1 MADSAWRFSVLGP
14 VRGWGPHGE
23 LDLGSPQQRE
33 LLALLVLRPGRAAMA
48 EELIDAL
55 WGGDAPKGALSTI
68 RTYASRLRR
77 ALGGG
82 AEGVGGTGSTGG
94 TGGTG
99 GVEASVATAGPISSV
114 AGGYALTVDPSA
126 VDALAF
132 EAGQTVAAGL
142 RADGDLIGA
151 ARRLHEA
158 LELWQGEPLAGLTG
172 PFAVAQRAQWTERRL
187 GALEVRIALDLEV
200 GRYGA
205 VTAELAALSAE
216 FPLRERFRELQML
229 ALSRSG
235 RKAEALAVYDQT
247 RRTLAEELG
256 VDPGPDLRALYRQ
269 VTAGS
274 ADTDTVNGSGR
285 TARDWAAVAG
295 GAFGLPRVRS
305 APRPDDAGTAGTV
318 AAAGT
323 GAADQ
328 RTANST
334 GTRAEATRPGASMH
348 AVESAA
354 ALACAGHTGPAQLP
368 ADVADF
374 TGRVDWSRQ
383 LLELIQPGDAMPL
396 AVLSGIGGAGKSTL
410 AVHTAHLAACRF
422 PDGQLFA
429 ALRGTDHEPS
439 DPGSVL
445 GGFLRAL
452 GADPETVPD
461 TLKERSE
468 LFRSTLAGRRVLIVL
483 DDVRDAEQIRPLLP
497 GTPGCAVLATSRSR
511 LTGVPGAR
519 LLELGAFHPDEALA
533 LFSAVAGEDRV
544 VGHEAAVRKAVA
556 VCGHLPLAVRILAS
570 RLAARPHWT
579 AETLAAR
586 LCDEARR
593 LDELRAGDLA
603 VEATFRLGYE
613 QLRPDQAHAF
623 RLLAVPDGPD
633 IGVEAV
639 AALLC
644 CSELVA
650 EDLAEGLVDLCL
662 VESPSPGRYRLHA
675 LLRMFAR
682 RLGADVDGP
691 DAHRAA
697 LDRLIRYYL
706 GVSAAAAKAVNPCAA
721 NLEGLISAPAVAGA
735 PTGSADCAAW
745 GEREREAACAAAT
758 QALLSR
764 HGRAARAAGV
774 GDVDQR
780 TDPVGA
786 GAGFVE
792 PVDVVDACADLLY
805 WQGILCQ
812 SGLGDQD
819 LARLAAVVIDEADR
833 EGNRRAEAVAR
844 FELAHSLSQ
853 SWYLAEADVQAAA
866 AVAVARD
873 LPEPGYLLEALSVLS
888 ANHWR
893 AGRDEESMRAA
904 AEALHLLEQ
913 AGAGW
918 EQLSEAQLNLS
929 QSLCRVQRPGEA
941 RELAERGLALRRAHG
956 DARGLADG
964 LHSTGMVLREAGFPD
979 RAAACLREAL
989 DIHRGIGQHRRLGW
1003 SYLRLAEALADQ
1015 GVDHEAL
1022 EAAGQAV
1029 ETLTEVG
1036 DRPGRG
1042 LALALVGR
1050 IRERLGDPAG
1060 ARAAWQD
1067 AYSGFEGT
1075 SSPVTVELRKL
1086 LGLDVAPGG
1095 AVGGAVGGAADD
1107 LVGGA
1112 AGPEAP
1118 AARPAEQWPQWMPRH
1133 PVPPRDRG

>member
-1 MADSAWRFSVLGP
+1 VADSAWRFSVLGP

-55 WGGDAPKGALSTI
+55 WGGAAPKGALSTI

-77 ALGGG
+77 ALG
-82 AEGVGGTGSTGG
+82 AEGAGPGGGQTGQAGQAG
-94 TGGTG
+94 YAGHAGHHG
-99 GVEASVATAGPISSV
+99 HAGHADHAGADGPISSV
-114 AGGYALTVDPSA
+114 AGGYALAVDPSA

-132 EAGQTVAAGL
+132 EAAQSVAAGL
-142 RADGDLIGA
+142 RADGDLLGA

-200 GRYGA
+200 GQPAA
-205 VTAELAALSAE
+205 VTAELAALAAE

-269 VTAGS
+269 VA
-274 ADTDTVNGSGR
+274 SGR
-285 TARDWAAVAG
+285 GGTDAESSAGAPAHRVPSRSQASVTAFAAAVGTVSAK
-295 GAFGLPRVRS
+295 PS
-305 APRPDDAGTAGTV
+305 APAP
-318 AAAGT
+318 
-323 GAADQ
+323 
-328 RTANST
+328 
-334 GTRAEATRPGASMH
+334 
-348 AVESAA
+348 
-354 ALACAGHTGPAQLP
+354 ALAPAAVPAQLP

-374 TGRVDWSRQ
+374 TGRAVWSRQ
-383 LLELIQPGDAMPL
+383 LLDLIQPGDAMPL
-396 AVLSGIGGAGKSTL
+396 AVLSGIGGSGKSTL
-410 AVHTAHLAACRF
+410 AIHTAHLAAAKF

-429 ALRGTDHEPS
+429 SLRGTDREPA

-452 GADPETVPD
+452 GTDPGAVPD
-461 TLKERSE
+461 ALHERLE
-468 LFRSTLAGRRVLIVL
+468 LFRSTLTGRRVLIVL
-483 DDVRDAEQIRPLLP
+483 DDVRDAAQIRPLLP
-497 GTPGCAVLATSRSR
+497 GTPGSAVLATSRSR
-511 LTGVPGAR
+511 LTGFPGAR
-519 LLELGAFHPDEALA
+519 LLELGAFHPDEALE
-533 LFSAVAGEDRV
+533 LFSAVAGADRV
-544 VGHEAAVRKAVA
+544 AGSETAVRRAVT

-579 AETLAAR
+579 AETLAGR

-613 QLRPDQAHAF
+613 QLRPEQAHAF

-633 IGVEAV
+633 LGVEAV

-644 CSELVA
+644 CPEQEA
-650 EDLAEGLVDLCL
+650 EELAEELVDLCL

-682 RLGADVDGP
+682 RLAADIDGP
-691 DAHRAA
+691 AAPRAA
-697 LDRLIRYYL
+697 LDRLIRHYL
-706 GVSAAAAKAVNPCAA
+706 GVSAAAATTVNRCAA
-721 NLEGLISAPAVAGA
+721 NLAGLIAVPDAAGV
-735 PTGSADCAAW
+735 PQDPGECMAW
-745 GEREREAACAAAT
+745 GEREREAVCAAAT

-764 HGRAARAAGV
+764 HSGPAATAATASDG
-774 GDVDQR
+774 G
-780 TDPVGA
+780 PGPE
-786 GAGFVE
+786 E
-792 PVDVVDACADLLY
+792 PIDVVDACAELLY
-805 WQGILCQ
+805 WLGILCQ
-812 SGLGDQD
+812 SGPGDQD

-833 EGNRRAEAVAR
+833 DENRRAEAIAR
-844 FELAHSLSQ
+844 SQLAYSLSQ

-866 AVAVARD
+866 AVSVARG

-893 AGRDEESMRAA
+893 AGRDEESMRAG
-904 AEALHLLEQ
+904 AEALRLLEET
-913 AGAGW
+913 GAGW
-918 EQLSEAQLNLS
+918 EQLSEAQLNLA
-929 QSLCRVQRPGEA
+929 QSLCRVQQPGQA
-941 RELAERGLALRRAHG
+941 RELAERGLALRRAYG
-956 DARGLADG
+956 DASALAYG
-964 LHSTGMVLREAGFPD
+964 LHATGMVLREAGFPD
-979 RAAACLREAL
+979 RAAACHREAS
-989 DIHRGIGQHRRLGW
+989 DIHRSIGQQRRLGW
-1003 SYLRLAEALADQ
+1003 SYLRLAEALFDQ
-1015 GVDHEAL
+1015 GVDDEAL
-1022 EAAGQAV
+1022 EAADQAA

-1050 IRERLGDPAG
+1050 IRERLGDAAG

-1067 AYSGFEGT
+1067 AYSVFDGT

-1086 LGLDVAPGG
+1086 LGFDAGPGG
-1095 AVGGAVGGAADD
+1095 VLGAN
-1107 LVGGA
+1107 
-1112 AGPEAP
+1112 GPEP
-1118 AARPAEQWPQWMPRH
+1118 AARPAQQWPQWMPRH
-1133 PVPPRDRG
+1133 PVPPRVEARS

>member
-82 AEGVGGTGSTGG
+82 AEGVGGPGGPGGNGG
-94 TGGTG
+94 T
-99 GVEASVATAGPISSV
+99 EASIGTAGPISSV

-132 EAGQTVAAGL
+132 EAGQAVAAGL

-205 VTAELAALSAE
+205 VTAELAALAAE

-269 VTAGS
+269 VAAGA

-305 APRPDDAGTAGTV
+305 VPRPDDAGAV
-318 AAAGT
+318 
-323 GAADQ
+323 AADQ
-328 RTANST
+328 RPANTAET
-334 GTRAEATRPGASMH
+334 CAETARPGASMH
-348 AVESAA
+348 AVEPSASS
-354 ALACAGHTGPAQLP
+354 ACAGHTGPAQLP

-374 TGRVDWSRQ
+374 TGRADWSRQ

-410 AVHTAHLAACRF
+410 AVHTAHLAVGRF

-429 ALRGTDHEPS
+429 ALRGTDREPA
-439 DPGSVL
+439 DPGGVL

-452 GADPETVPD
+452 GTDPGAVPD
-461 TLKERSE
+461 TLKERTE
-468 LFRSTLAGRRVLIVL
+468 LFRTTLAGRRVLIVL

-579 AETLAAR
+579 AETLAGR

-644 CSELVA
+644 CPEQVA

-706 GVSAAAAKAVNPCAA
+706 GVSAAAATAVNPCAA
-721 NLEGLISAPAVAGA
+721 NLEGLISAPAVADA
-735 PTGSADCAAW
+735 PIGSADCTAW

-764 HGRAARAAGV
+764 HGRAARCAGV

-780 TDPVGA
+780 TDPIG
-786 GAGFVE
+786 GGPVE
-792 PVDVVDACADLLY
+792 PVDLVDACADLLY

-812 SGLGDQD
+812 SGPGDQD
-819 LARLAAVVIDEADR
+819 LARLAAVLIDEADR

-866 AVAVARD
+866 AVAVARE

-913 AGAGW
+913 TGAGW

-929 QSLCRVQRPGEA
+929 QSLCRVQRPEEA

-979 RAAACLREAL
+979 RAAACHREAL
-989 DIHRGIGQHRRLGW
+989 DIHRGIGQHRLLGW
-1003 SYLRLAEALADQ
+1003 SHLRLAEALADQ

-1022 EAAGQAV
+1022 EAAAQAV

-1060 ARAAWQD
+1060 ARAARQD
-1067 AYSGFEGT
+1067 AYSVFEGT
-1075 SSPVTVELRKL
+1075 SSPVTFELRKS
-1086 LGLDVAPGG
+1086 LGLDAAPGG
-1095 AVGGAVGGAADD
+1095 ALDAAD
-1107 LVGGA
+1107 GA
-1112 AGPEAP
+1112 AGASGP

-1133 PVPPRDRG
+1133 PVPPRGRG

>member
-55 WGGDAPKGALSTI
+55 WGYDAAPKGALSTI

-77 ALGGG
+77 VMA
-82 AEGVGGTGSTGG
+82 
-94 TGGTG
+94 
-99 GVEASVATAGPISSV
+99 VADDHADPISSV
-114 AGGYALTVDPSA
+114 AGGYALSVDPSA

-132 EAGQTVAAGL
+132 EAGHTAAAGL
-142 RADGDLIGA
+142 RAAGDLAGA

-172 PFAVAQRAQWTERRL
+172 PFATAQRSQWWERRL
-187 GALEVRIALDLEV
+187 AALEARIALDLEV
-200 GRYGA
+200 GRHAA
-205 VTAELAALSAE
+205 VTAELAALAAE

-256 VDPGPDLRALYRQ
+256 VDPGPDLQLLHRQ
-269 VTAGS
+269 VMAGFDGS
-274 ADTDTVNGSGR
+274 DPGSGASGGVR
-285 TARDWAAVAG
+285 GGTRGEAHTVGAAE
-295 GAFGLPRVRS
+295 PETSTS
-305 APRPDDAGTAGTV
+305 AAPSHPDPSQAPATV
-318 AAAGT
+318 AA
-323 GAADQ
+323 
-328 RTANST
+328 
-334 GTRAEATRPGASMH
+334 
-348 AVESAA
+348 
-354 ALACAGHTGPAQLP
+354 PAQLP

-374 TGRVDWSRQ
+374 TGRAAWSRR

-396 AVLSGIGGAGKSTL
+396 AVLSGIGGTGKSAL
-410 AVHTAHLAACRF
+410 AVHTAHLAAAKF

-429 ALRGTDHEPS
+429 ALRGTDREPA

-452 GADPETVPD
+452 GTDPGAVPN
-461 TLKERSE
+461 TTQERTA

-483 DDVRDAEQIRPLLP
+483 DDVRDAAQIRPLLP

-519 LLELGAFHPDEALA
+519 MLELGAFHPDEALA
-533 LFSAVAGEDRV
+533 LFRAVAGAERV
-544 VGHEAAVRKAVA
+544 DGEEAAVRRAVA

-613 QLRPDQAHAF
+613 QLHGEQARAF

-639 AALLC
+639 AALLDRTDL
-644 CSELVA
+644 EA
-650 EDLAEGLVDLCL
+650 EDLVEELVDLCL

-682 RLGADVDGP
+682 RLGAEIDGP
-691 DAHRAA
+691 DVPHTA
-697 LDRLIRYYL
+697 LDRLIRHYL
-706 GVSAAAAKAVNPCAA
+706 RAAAAAATVANHCAA
-721 NLEGLISAPAVAGA
+721 NLVGLIAEPAPSDAPGDAGA
-735 PTGSADCAAW
+735 CLDWA
-745 GEREREAACAAAT
+745 ERERGAACAAAT

-764 HGRAARAAGV
+764 QGGTAGDDGPVPAYRATAS
-774 GDVDQR
+774 
-780 TDPVGA
+780 TDDI
-786 GAGFVE
+786 
-792 PVDVVDACADLLY
+792 DVVDAGADLLY
-805 WQGILCQ
+805 WLGILCQ
-812 SGLGDQD
+812 SGPGDQD

-833 EGNRRAEAVAR
+833 DDNRRAEVVAR

-853 SWYLAEADVQAAA
+853 SWFLAEAHIQAAA
-866 AVAVARD
+866 AVSAARD
-873 LPEPGYLLEALSVLS
+873 LPEPGYLLEALSVLA

-893 AGRDEESMRAA
+893 AGRDEESMRAS

-913 AGAGW
+913 TDAGW

-929 QSLCRVQRPGEA
+929 QSLCRLQRAEEA
-941 RELAERGLALRRAHG
+941 RELAERGLALRRAFG
-956 DARGLADG
+956 DASSLAYG
-964 LHSTGMVLREAGFPD
+964 LHASGMVLREAGFPD
-979 RAAACLREAL
+979 RAAACHRESS
-989 DIHRGIGQHRRLGW
+989 DIHRSIGQQRRLGW
-1003 SYLRLAEALADQ
+1003 SRLRLAEALADQ
-1015 GVDHEAL
+1015 GVYHEAL

-1029 ETLTEVG
+1029 EILTELG

-1042 LALALVGR
+1042 LALALAGR
-1050 IRERLGDPAG
+1050 IREQRGDAAG

-1067 AYSGFEGT
+1067 AYAVFEGT

-1086 LGLDVAPGG
+1086 LGLDAGPGG
-1095 AVGGAVGGAADD
+1095 VLADGGAPAE
-1107 LVGGA
+1107 
-1112 AGPEAP
+1112 PEP
-1118 AARPAEQWPQWMPRH
+1118 AEGRGEQWPAWMPRH
-1133 PVPPRDRG
+1133 PVPPRESAVD

>member
-1 MADSAWRFSVLGP
+1 MNIYLTACQINTRPGPHAYPARVADSAWRFSVLGP

-77 ALGGG
+77 ALGGAGSQGGHGGIHGGIHGGGHVDSAG
-82 AEGVGGTGSTGG
+82 AD
-94 TGGTG
+94 
-99 GVEASVATAGPISSV
+99 GPISSV

-132 EAGQTVAAGL
+132 EAAQTVAAGL
-142 RADGDLIGA
+142 RADGDLAGA
-151 ARRLHEA
+151 ARRLREA
-158 LELWQGEPLAGLTG
+158 LELWQGEPLAGLAG

-200 GRYGA
+200 GQPAA
-205 VTAELAALSAE
+205 VTAELAALAAE

-256 VDPGPDLRALYRQ
+256 VDPGPDLRALYRR
-269 VTAGS
+269 VAVGSSEAG
-274 ADTDTVNGSGR
+274 AVNGSGR
-285 TARDWAAVAG
+285 VG
-295 GAFGLPRVRS
+295 SPVS
-305 APRPDDAGTAGTV
+305 P
-318 AAAGT
+318 
-323 GAADQ
+323 
-328 RTANST
+328 ANLV
-334 GTRAEATRPGASMH
+334 PPPQH
-348 AVESAA
+348 SAA
-354 ALACAGHTGPAQLP
+354 TPPPGPAQLP

-374 TGRVDWSRQ
+374 TGRAVWERQ
-383 LLELIQPGDAMPL
+383 LLDLIQPGDAMPL
-396 AVLSGIGGAGKSTL
+396 AVLSGIGGTGKSTL
-410 AVHTAHLAACRF
+410 AIHAAHLAAAKF

-429 ALRGTDHEPS
+429 ALRGTDREPA

-452 GADPETVPD
+452 GTDPGAVPD
-461 TLKERSE
+461 TLVERLE
-468 LFRSTLAGRRVLIVL
+468 LFRGMLTGRRVLIVL
-483 DDVRDAEQIRPLLP
+483 DDVRDAAQIRPLLP
-497 GTPGCAVLATSRSR
+497 GTPGSAVLATSRSR
-511 LTGVPGAR
+511 LTGFPGAR
-519 LLELGAFHPDEALA
+519 LLELGAFDPDEALE
-533 LFSAVAGEDRV
+533 LFGAVAGADRV
-544 VGHEAAVRKAVA
+544 AGSEAQAAVRRAVA

-579 AETLAAR
+579 AETLAGR

-613 QLRPDQAHAF
+613 QLRPAQAHAF

-644 CSELVA
+644 CSEHEA
-650 EDLAEGLVDLCL
+650 EELAEELVDLCL

-682 RLGADVDGP
+682 RLAADIDGP
-691 DAHRAA
+691 AAPRAA
-697 LDRLIRYYL
+697 LDRLISHYL
-706 GVSAAAAKAVNPCAA
+706 GVCAAAATTVNRCAA
-721 NLEGLISAPAVAGA
+721 NLAGLISAPEA
-735 PTGSADCAAW
+735 TGVPQDPGECMAW
-745 GEREREAACAAAT
+745 GEREREAVCAAAT
-758 QALLSR
+758 QALSSR
-764 HGRAARAAGV
+764 HSG
-774 GDVDQR
+774 
-780 TDPVGA
+780 GA
-786 GAGFVE
+786 GSAG
-792 PVDVVDACADLLY
+792 PDVVDACADLLY
-805 WQGILCQ
+805 WLGILCQ
-812 SGLGDQD
+812 SGPGDED
-819 LARLAAVVIDEADR
+819 LARLAAVIIDEADR
-833 EGNRRAEAVAR
+833 DENRRAEVIAR
-844 FELAHSLSQ
+844 SQLSYSLSQ
-853 SWYLAEADVQAAA
+853 SWYLAEADIQAAA
-866 AVAVARD
+866 AVSVARS

-893 AGRDEESMRAA
+893 AGRDEESMRAG
-904 AEALHLLEQ
+904 AEALELLEQ
-913 AGAGW
+913 TGAGW
-918 EQLSEAQLNLS
+918 EQLSEAQLNLA
-929 QSLCRVQRPGEA
+929 QSLCRVQQPQQA

-956 DARGLADG
+956 DASALAYG
-964 LHSTGMVLREAGFPD
+964 LHATGMVLREAGYPD
-979 RAAACLREAL
+979 RAAACHRESS

-1003 SYLRLAEALADQ
+1003 SALRLAEALFDL
-1015 GVDHEAL
+1015 GVDDEAL
-1022 EAAGQAV
+1022 EAADQAA

-1050 IRERLGDPAG
+1050 IRERLGDAAG

-1067 AYSGFEGT
+1067 AYAVFDGT

-1086 LGLDVAPGG
+1086 LGLDAGPGG
-1095 AVGGAVGGAADD
+1095 V
-1107 LVGGA
+1107 LGA
-1112 AGPEAP
+1112 AGPEP
-1118 AARPAEQWPQWMPRH
+1118 AARPVEQWPLWMPRH
-1133 PVPPRDRG
+1133 PVPPRHRS

>member
-1 MADSAWRFSVLGP
+1 MNIYLTACQINTRPGPRAYPARVADSAWRFSVLGP

-77 ALGGG
+77 ALGGVDG
-82 AEGVGGTGSTGG
+82 ARQGSGQGSGQRGGQAGQGG
-94 TGGTG
+94 PGGG
-99 GVEASVATAGPISSV
+99 HASHADHAGADGPISSV

-132 EAGQTVAAGL
+132 EAAQAAAAGL
-142 RADGDLIGA
+142 RADGDLAGA

-158 LELWQGEPLAGLTG
+158 LELWQGEPLAGLSG

-200 GRYGA
+200 GHPAA
-205 VTAELAALSAE
+205 VTAELAALAAE

-269 VTAGS
+269 VAVGS
-274 ADTDTVNGSGR
+274 AEAAAVNGSGR
-285 TARDWAAVAG
+285 VARDRGVGDRGRVRHGGAAV
-295 GAFGLPRVRS
+295 S
-305 APRPDDAGTAGTV
+305 APARP
-318 AAAGT
+318 
-323 GAADQ
+323 
-328 RTANST
+328 ANSVSPP
-334 GTRAEATRPGASMH
+334 RHSATTPPP
-348 AVESAA
+348 
-354 ALACAGHTGPAQLP
+354 GPAQLP

-374 TGRVDWSRQ
+374 TGRAVWERQ
-383 LLELIQPGDAMPL
+383 LLDLIQPGDAMPL
-396 AVLSGIGGAGKSTL
+396 AVLSGIGGSGKSTL
-410 AVHTAHLAACRF
+410 AIHAAHLAAAKF

-429 ALRGTDHEPS
+429 ALRGTDREPA

-452 GADPETVPD
+452 GADPGAVPD
-461 TLKERSE
+461 TLLERLE
-468 LFRSTLAGRRVLIVL
+468 LFRGMLTGRRVLIVL
-483 DDVRDAEQIRPLLP
+483 DDVRDAAQIRPLLP

-511 LTGVPGAR
+511 LTGFPGAR
-519 LLELGAFHPDEALA
+519 LLELGAFDPDEALE
-533 LFSAVAGEDRV
+533 LFGAVAGADRV
-544 VGHEAAVRKAVA
+544 AGSEAQAAVRRAVA

-579 AETLAAR
+579 AETLAGR

-603 VEATFRLGYE
+603 VEATFRIGYE
-613 QLRPDQAHAF
+613 QLRPAQAHAF

-644 CSELVA
+644 CPEQEA
-650 EDLAEGLVDLCL
+650 EELAEELVDLCL

-682 RLGADVDGP
+682 RLAADIDGP
-691 DAHRAA
+691 AAPRAA
-697 LDRLIRYYL
+697 LDRLIRHYL
-706 GVSAAAAKAVNPCAA
+706 GVCAAAATMVNRCAA
-721 NLEGLISAPAVAGA
+721 NLVGLISAPEA
-735 PTGSADCAAW
+735 TGVPRDPGECMAW
-745 GEREREAACAAAT
+745 GEREREAVCAAAT
-758 QALLSR
+758 QALSSR
-764 HGRAARAAGV
+764 HSG
-774 GDVDQR
+774 
-780 TDPVGA
+780 GA
-786 GAGFVE
+786 GSAGL
-792 PVDVVDACADLLY
+792 DVVDACADLLY
-805 WQGILCQ
+805 WLGILCQ
-812 SGLGDQD
+812 SGPGDED

-833 EGNRRAEAVAR
+833 DENRRAEVIAR
-844 FELAHSLSQ
+844 SQLAYSLSQ

-866 AVAVARD
+866 AVSVARS

-893 AGRDEESMRAA
+893 AGRDDESMRAG
-904 AEALHLLEQ
+904 AEALELLEQ
-913 AGAGW
+913 TGAGW
-918 EQLSEAQLNLS
+918 EQLSEAQLNLA
-929 QSLCRVQRPGEA
+929 QSLCRVQQPQQA

-956 DARGLADG
+956 DAGALAYG
-964 LHSTGMVLREAGFPD
+964 LHATGMVLREAGYPD
-979 RAAACLREAL
+979 RAAACHRESS

-1003 SYLRLAEALADQ
+1003 SSLRLAEALFDL
-1015 GVDHEAL
+1015 GVDDEAL
-1022 EAAGQAV
+1022 EAADRAA
-1029 ETLTEVG
+1029 ETLTGVG

-1067 AYSGFEGT
+1067 AYAVFDGT

-1086 LGLDVAPGG
+1086 LGLDAGPGG
-1095 AVGGAVGGAADD
+1095 VLGTAE
-1107 LVGGA
+1107 
-1112 AGPEAP
+1112 PEP
-1118 AARPAEQWPQWMPRH
+1118 AARPVEQWPLWMPRH
-1133 PVPPRDRG
+1133 PVPPRHRR

>member
-48 EELIDAL
+48 EELIEAL
-55 WGGDAPKGALSTI
+55 WGYDTAPKGALSTI

-77 ALGGG
+77 VLAV
-82 AEGVGGTGSTGG
+82 AEDH
-94 TGGTG
+94 
-99 GVEASVATAGPISSV
+99 ADPISSV
-114 AGGYALTVDPSA
+114 AGGYALSVDPSA

-132 EAGQTVAAGL
+132 EAGHSAAAGL
-142 RADGDLIGA
+142 RAAGDLAGA

-172 PFAVAQRAQWTERRL
+172 PFATAQRSQWCERRL
-187 GALEVRIALDLEV
+187 AALEARIALDLEV
-200 GRYGA
+200 GRHAA
-205 VTAELAALSAE
+205 VTVELAALAAE

-256 VDPGPDLRALYRQ
+256 VDPGPDLQLLHRQ
-269 VTAGS
+269 VMAGLDGPDPGGGG
-274 ADTDTVNGSGR
+274 A
-285 TARDWAAVAG
+285 AG
-295 GAFGLPRVRS
+295 GTRGGIRGEAQTV
-305 APRPDDAGTAGTV
+305 V
-318 AAAGT
+318 AAEPENPA
-323 GAADQ
+323 
-328 RTANST
+328 
-334 GTRAEATRPGASMH
+334 
-348 AVESAA
+348 SAA
-354 ALACAGHTGPAQLP
+354 PSYPDTPSQVPATAAAPAQLP

-374 TGRVDWSRQ
+374 TGRAAWSGQ
-383 LLELIQPGDAMPL
+383 LLDLIKPGDAMPL
-396 AVLSGIGGAGKSTL
+396 AVLSGIGGTGKSTL
-410 AVHTAHLAACRF
+410 AVHTAHLAAARF

-429 ALRGTDHEPS
+429 ALRGTDREPA
-439 DPGSVL
+439 DPGGVL

-452 GADPETVPD
+452 GTDPGAVPNTVQ
-461 TLKERSE
+461 ERTA

-483 DDVRDAEQIRPLLP
+483 DDVRDAAQIRPLLP

-519 LLELGAFHPDEALA
+519 MLELGAFQPDEALA
-533 LFSAVAGEDRV
+533 LFRAVAGAERV
-544 VGHEAAVRKAVA
+544 AGDEAAVRRAVA

-579 AETLAAR
+579 AETLAGR

-613 QLRPDQAHAF
+613 QLHGEQARAF

-639 AALLC
+639 AALLDRTDL
-644 CSELVA
+644 EA
-650 EDLAEGLVDLCL
+650 EDLVEELVDLCL

-682 RLGADVDGP
+682 RLGAEIDGP
-691 DAHRAA
+691 DVPHTA
-697 LDRLIRYYL
+697 LDRLIRHYL
-706 GVSAAAAKAVNPCAA
+706 RVAAAAANVANHCAA
-721 NLEGLISAPAVAGA
+721 NLVGLIAEPTPSDAPGDAGA
-735 PTGSADCAAW
+735 CLEWA
-745 GEREREAACAAAT
+745 EREREAACAAAT

-764 HGRAARAAGV
+764 QGGTV
-774 GDVDQR
+774 GDDGPVPAYR
-780 TDPVGA
+780 ATAPTASTASTSIASTSTSTASTDDI
-786 GAGFVE
+786 
-792 PVDVVDACADLLY
+792 DVVDAGADLLY
-805 WQGILCQ
+805 WLGILCQ
-812 SGLGDQD
+812 SGPGDQD

-833 EGNRRAEAVAR
+833 DDNRRAEVVAR

-853 SWYLAEADVQAAA
+853 SWFLAEAHIQAAA
-866 AVAVARD
+866 AVAAARD
-873 LPEPGYLLEALSVLS
+873 LPEPGYLLEALSVLA

-893 AGRDEESMRAA
+893 AGRDEESMRAS

-913 AGAGW
+913 TDAGW

-929 QSLCRVQRPGEA
+929 QSLCRLQRAEEA
-941 RELAERGLALRRAHG
+941 RELAERGLTLRRAFG
-956 DARGLADG
+956 DASSLAYG
-964 LHSTGMVLREAGFPD
+964 LHASGMVLREAGFPD
-979 RAAACLREAL
+979 RAAACHREAS
-989 DIHRGIGQHRRLGW
+989 DIHRSIGQQRRLGW
-1003 SYLRLAEALADQ
+1003 SRLRLAEALADQ
-1015 GVDHEAL
+1015 GVYHEAL

-1029 ETLTEVG
+1029 EILTELG

-1042 LALALVGR
+1042 LALALAGR
-1050 IRERLGDPAG
+1050 IRDRRGDAAG

-1067 AYSGFEGT
+1067 AYAVFEGT

-1086 LGLDVAPGG
+1086 LGLDAGPG
-1095 AVGGAVGGAADD
+1095 AVVADSGAP
-1107 LVGGA
+1107 
-1112 AGPEAP
+1112 AGPEP
-1118 AARPAEQWPQWMPRH
+1118 AEGRGEQWPAWMPRH
-1133 PVPPRDRG
+1133 PVPPRGSVVDERAAD

>member
-1 MADSAWRFSVLGP
+1 VNIYLTACQINTRPGRRAYPARVADSAWRFSVLGP

-77 ALGGG
+77 ALGAADGAGQGG
-82 AEGVGGTGSTGG
+82 AHGGGHAGLDGRGG
-94 TGGTG
+94 HGGPG
-99 GVEASVATAGPISSV
+99 GAHADHAGADGPISSV
-114 AGGYALTVDPSA
+114 AGGYALSVDPSA

-132 EAGQTVAAGL
+132 EAAQAVAAGL
-142 RADGDLIGA
+142 RADGDLAGA

-158 LELWQGEPLAGLTG
+158 LQLWQGEPLAGLSG

-200 GRYGA
+200 GQPAA
-205 VTAELAALSAE
+205 VTAELAALAAE

-269 VTAGS
+269 VAVGGGADLESSAGAPAHRFPPPSQASATYTA
-274 ADTDTVNGSGR
+274 AT
-285 TARDWAAVAG
+285 AAVPA
-295 GAFGLPRVRS
+295 
-305 APRPDDAGTAGTV
+305 
-318 AAAGT
+318 
-323 GAADQ
+323 
-328 RTANST
+328 
-334 GTRAEATRPGASMH
+334 
-348 AVESAA
+348 
-354 ALACAGHTGPAQLP
+354 GPAQLP

-374 TGRVDWSRQ
+374 TGRAVWERQ

-396 AVLSGIGGAGKSTL
+396 AVLSGIGGSGKSTL
-410 AVHTAHLAACRF
+410 AIHAAHLAAANF

-429 ALRGTDHEPS
+429 SLRGTDREPA

-452 GADPETVPD
+452 GTDPGAVPD
-461 TLKERSE
+461 TLRERLE
-468 LFRSTLAGRRVLIVL
+468 LFRGTLTGRRVLIVL
-483 DDVRDAEQIRPLLP
+483 DDVRDAAQIRPLLP
-497 GTPGCAVLATSRSR
+497 GTPGSAVLATSRSR
-511 LTGVPGAR
+511 LTGFPGAR
-519 LLELGAFHPDEALA
+519 LLELGAFDPDEALE
-533 LFSAVAGEDRV
+533 LFSAVAGADRV
-544 VGHEAAVRKAVA
+544 TGPGAQAAVRRAVA

-613 QLRPDQAHAF
+613 QLAPAQAHAF

-644 CSELVA
+644 CSEQEA
-650 EDLAEGLVDLCL
+650 EELAEELVDLCL

-682 RLGADVDGP
+682 RLAADIDGP
-691 DAHRAA
+691 AAPRAA
-697 LDRLIRYYL
+697 LDRLIRHYL
-706 GVSAAAAKAVNPCAA
+706 GVCAAAATVVNRCAA
-721 NLEGLISAPAVAGA
+721 NLVGLISAPETIGVPQDPGE
-735 PTGSADCAAW
+735 CMAW
-745 GEREREAACAAAT
+745 GEREREAVCAAAT

-764 HGRAARAAGV
+764 HSGAAGV
-774 GDVDQR
+774 GDAATAVASAAATASVSASASGRAEMAAQIAGD
-780 TDPVGA
+780 A
-786 GAGFVE
+786 GAAAVAVE
-792 PVDVVDACADLLY
+792 ALDVVDACADLLY
-805 WQGILCQ
+805 WLGILCQ
-812 SGLGDQD
+812 SGPGDED

-833 EGNRRAEAVAR
+833 DENRRADVIAR
-844 FELAHSLSQ
+844 SQLAYALSQ

-866 AVAVARD
+866 AVSVARS

-893 AGRDEESMRAA
+893 AGRDEESMRAG
-904 AEALHLLEQ
+904 AEALELLEQ
-913 AGAGW
+913 TGAGW
-918 EQLSEAQLNLS
+918 EQLSEAQLNLA
-929 QSLCRVQRPGEA
+929 QSLCRVQQPRQA

-956 DARGLADG
+956 DASALAYG
-964 LHSTGMVLREAGFPD
+964 LHATGMVLREAGFPD
-979 RAAACLREAL
+979 RAAACHREAS

-1003 SYLRLAEALADQ
+1003 SYLRLAEALFDL
-1015 GVDHEAL
+1015 GVDDEAL
-1022 EAAGQAV
+1022 EAADQAA

-1042 LALALVGR
+1042 LALVLVGR

-1060 ARAAWQD
+1060 ARGAWQD
-1067 AYSGFEGT
+1067 AYAVFDGT

-1086 LGLDVAPGG
+1086 LGLDSGPGG
-1095 AVGGAVGGAADD
+1095 VLGAAE
-1107 LVGGA
+1107 
-1112 AGPEAP
+1112 PEP
-1118 AARPAEQWPQWMPRH
+1118 AARSVEQWPLWMLRH
-1133 PVPPRDRG
+1133 PVPPRHRR

>member
-1 MADSAWRFSVLGP
+1 VNIYLTACQINTRHRPAYPARVADSAWRFSVLGP
-14 VRGWGPHGE
+14 VRGWGPNGE

-77 ALGGG
+77 ALSDP
-82 AEGVGGTGSTGG
+82 EHPV
-94 TGGTG
+94 
-99 GVEASVATAGPISSV
+99 GPISSV
-114 AGGYALTVDPSA
+114 AGGYALTVAPAA

-132 EAGQTVAAGL
+132 EAGQAAAAGL
-142 RADGDLIGA
+142 RAGGDLIGA

-158 LELWQGEPLAGLTG
+158 LRLWQGEPLAGLTG
-172 PFAVAQRAQWTERRL
+172 PFALAQRAQWTERRL

-205 VTAELAALSAE
+205 VTAELAALAAE
-216 FPLRERFRELQML
+216 FPLRERFRELQMV

-235 RKAEALAVYDQT
+235 RKAEALAVYEQT

-256 VDPGPDLRALYRQ
+256 VDPGPDLRALYRR
-269 VTAGS
+269 VAGGS
-274 ADTDTVNGSGR
+274 ADGGTVNGAGR
-285 TARDWAAVAG
+285 GGGRAGDPTDPDSPSPVLAGSESRPVPADSTDSPTAASPAA
-295 GAFGLPRVRS
+295 
-305 APRPDDAGTAGTV
+305 
-318 AAAGT
+318 
-323 GAADQ
+323 
-328 RTANST
+328 
-334 GTRAEATRPGASMH
+334 
-348 AVESAA
+348 
-354 ALACAGHTGPAQLP
+354 PAQLP

-374 TGRVDWSRQ
+374 TGRALWSRQ
-383 LLELIQPGDAMPL
+383 LLELMQPGDAMPL

-410 AVHTAHLAACRF
+410 AVHTAHLAAARF

-429 ALRGTDHEPS
+429 ALRGTDREPA
-439 DPGSVL
+439 DPGGVL

-452 GADPETVPD
+452 GTDPGAVPD
-461 TLKERSE
+461 TVQERFE
-468 LFRSTLAGRRVLIVL
+468 LFRGTLAGRRVLIVL
-483 DDVRDAEQIRPLLP
+483 DDVRDAAQIRPLLP

-533 LFSAVAGEDRV
+533 LFSAVAGPDRV
-544 VGHEAAVRKAVA
+544 AGQEAAVRRAVA

-579 AETLAAR
+579 AETLAGR

-613 QLRPDQAHAF
+613 HLGREQAHAF

-644 CSELVA
+644 CPEQEA

-682 RLGADVDGP
+682 RLAADIDGP
-691 DAHRAA
+691 AAPRAA
-697 LDRLIRYYL
+697 LDRLIRHYL
-706 GVSAAAAKAVNPCAA
+706 GVSAAAASTVNSCAA
-721 NLEGLISAPAVAGA
+721 NLVGLISAPGGVDA
-735 PTGSADCAAW
+735 PADPGECMAW
-745 GEREREAACAAAT
+745 GEREREAVCAAAA

-764 HGRAARAAGV
+764 HSGPDSGT
-774 GDVDQR
+774 G
-780 TDPVGA
+780 VGA
-786 GAGFVE
+786 GAGAGTGTGTGTGARTGTVAAE
-792 PVDVVDACADLLY
+792 TVDTVADLLY
-805 WQGILCQ
+805 WLGILCQ
-812 SGLGDQD
+812 SGPGDQD
-819 LARLAAVVIDEADR
+819 LARLAAVVIDEADWD
-833 EGNRRAEAVAR
+833 GNRRAEVIAR
-844 FELAHSLSQ
+844 SQLAYSLSQ

-866 AVAVARD
+866 AVAVARG
-873 LPEPGYLLEALSVLS
+873 LSEPGYLLEALSVLS

-893 AGRDEESMRAA
+893 AGHDEESMRAA
-904 AEALHLLEQ
+904 AEALRLLEDT
-913 AGAGW
+913 GAGW

-929 QSLCRVQRPGEA
+929 QSLCRVQRPQEA

-964 LHSTGMVLREAGFPD
+964 LHATGMVLREAGCPD
-979 RAAACLREAL
+979 RAAACHREAA

-1003 SYLRLAEALADQ
+1003 SQLRLAEALADQ
-1015 GVDHEAL
+1015 GVDDEAL
-1022 EAAGQAV
+1022 EAAGQAA
-1029 ETLTEVG
+1029 ETLTELG

-1050 IRERLGDPAG
+1050 IRERLGDAAG

-1067 AYSGFEGT
+1067 AYSVFDGT
-1075 SSPVTVELRKL
+1075 SSPVTAELRKL
-1086 LGLDVAPGG
+1086 LGLDAGSGG
-1095 AVGGAVGGAADD
+1095 
-1107 LVGGA
+1107 LLGA
-1112 AGPEAP
+1112 AGEPEPEHESESGTEPP
-1118 AARPAEQWPQWMPRH
+1118 ARLAEQWPPWMPRH
-1133 PVPPRDRG
+1133 PVPPRV

>member
-55 WGGDAPKGALSTI
+55 WGGAAPKGALSTI

-82 AEGVGGTGSTGG
+82 AEGVGGV
-94 TGGTG
+94 G
-99 GVEASVATAGPISSV
+99 GVGGIGGIEASGGVAGPISSV

-132 EAGQTVAAGL
+132 EAGQAVAAGL

-187 GALEVRIALDLEV
+187 GALEARIALDLEV

-205 VTAELAALSAE
+205 VTAELAALAAE

-269 VTAGS
+269 VTAGA

-305 APRPDDAGTAGTV
+305 VPRPDDAGVAGV
-318 AAAGT
+318 AGAT
-323 GAADQ
+323 AADQ
-328 RTANST
+328 RTANT
-334 GTRAEATRPGASMH
+334 AGTRAEAARPGASMH
-348 AVESAA
+348 AVEPSAA
-354 ALACAGHTGPAQLP
+354 SACAGHTGPAQLP

-374 TGRVDWSRQ
+374 TGRTDWSRQ
-383 LLELIQPGDAMPL
+383 LLDLIQPGDAMPL

-410 AVHTAHLAACRF
+410 AVHTAHLAVSRF

-429 ALRGTDHEPS
+429 ALRGTDREPA

-452 GADPETVPD
+452 GADPGTVPD

-579 AETLAAR
+579 AETLAGR

-613 QLRPDQAHAF
+613 QLTPDQAHAF

-644 CSELVA
+644 CPEPVA
-650 EDLAEGLVDLCL
+650 EELAEGLVDLCL

-691 DAHRAA
+691 GAHRAA

-706 GVSAAAAKAVNPCAA
+706 GVSAAAATAVNPCAA

-780 TDPVGA
+780 ADPIGA
-786 GAGFVE
+786 GAGAGAVE

-812 SGLGDQD
+812 SGPGDED

-833 EGNRRAEAVAR
+833 EGNRRAEAIAR

-866 AVAVARD
+866 AVVVARG

-913 AGAGW
+913 TGAGW
-918 EQLSEAQLNLS
+918 EQLSEAQFNLS

-964 LHSTGMVLREAGFPD
+964 LHSTGMVLRAAGFPD
-979 RAAACLREAL
+979 RAAACHREAS

-1003 SYLRLAEALADQ
+1003 SHLRLAEALADQ

-1050 IRERLGDPAG
+1050 IREELGDPAG
-1060 ARAAWQD
+1060 ARAARQD
-1067 AYSGFEGT
+1067 AYSVFEGT
-1075 SSPVTVELRKL
+1075 SSPVTAELRKL
-1086 LGLDVAPGG
+1086 LGLDA
-1095 AVGGAVGGAADD
+1095 AAGGAVGGAAADAA
-1107 LVGGA
+1107 GGA
-1112 AGPEAP
+1112 AGPVAP
-1118 AARPAEQWPQWMPRH
+1118 AAHPAEQWPQWMPRH
-1133 PVPPRDRG
+1133 PVPPRGRG

>member
-33 LLALLVLRPGRAAMA
+33 LLALLALRPGRAAMA

-77 ALGGG
+77 ALGGMDG
-82 AEGVGGTGSTGG
+82 TGG

-99 GVEASVATAGPISSV
+99 GMNAKTGHTGRFGQADQASQAGHAAPSEYADHADHAKRPGQATHAVQPSQGPHAGHAHHAGADSPISSV

-132 EAGQTVAAGL
+132 EAGQAVAAGL
-142 RADGDLIGA
+142 RATGDLVGA

-158 LELWQGEPLAGLTG
+158 LALWQGEPLAGLTG

-187 GALEVRIALDLEV
+187 GALEARIALDLEV
-200 GRYGA
+200 GRYNA
-205 VTAELAALSAE
+205 VTAELAALATE

-229 ALSRSG
+229 ALARSG

-269 VTAGS
+269 VAAGS
-274 ADTDTVNGSGR
+274 SDGGSRVDG
-285 TARDWAAVAG
+285 AV
-295 GAFGLPRVRS
+295 PRALRKPSGPLAEGQTGPS
-305 APRPDDAGTAGTV
+305 AKPVPRPVSQTSVTL
-318 AAAGT
+318 
-323 GAADQ
+323 
-328 RTANST
+328 
-334 GTRAEATRPGASMH
+334 P
-348 AVESAA
+348 
-354 ALACAGHTGPAQLP
+354 GPAQLP

-374 TGRVDWSRQ
+374 TGRAVWSRQ
-383 LLELIQPGDAMPL
+383 LLDLMQPGEAMPL

-410 AVHTAHLAACRF
+410 AVHTAHLAAAKF

-429 ALRGTDHEPS
+429 ALRGTDREPA
-439 DPGSVL
+439 DPGGVL

-452 GADPETVPD
+452 GTDPGAVPD
-461 TLKERSE
+461 TVRERSE

-533 LFSAVAGEDRV
+533 LFRAVAGPDRV
-544 VGHEAAVRKAVA
+544 TGSEPAVRRAVA

-579 AETLAAR
+579 AETLAGR

-613 QLRPDQAHAF
+613 HLRPDQAHAF

-644 CSELVA
+644 CPQQEA
-650 EDLAEGLVDLCL
+650 EDLAEELVDLCL
-662 VESPSPGRYRLHA
+662 VESPSPGRYRLHS

-682 RLGADVDGP
+682 RLAADIDGP
-691 DAHRAA
+691 GAPRAA
-697 LDRLIRYYL
+697 LDRLIQHYL
-706 GVSAAAAKAVNPCAA
+706 GYCAAAATRVNRCAA
-721 NLEGLISAPAVAGA
+721 NLVGLIAEPETVDVPDDPGE
-735 PTGSADCAAW
+735 CMAW
-745 GEREREAACAAAT
+745 GEREREAVCAAAA

-764 HGRAARAAGV
+764 DSGGSA
-774 GDVDQR
+774 
-780 TDPVGA
+780 
-786 GAGFVE
+786 
-792 PVDVVDACADLLY
+792 VVDACADLLY
-805 WQGILCQ
+805 WLGILCQ
-812 SGLGDQD
+812 SGPGDED

-833 EGNRRAEAVAR
+833 DDNRRAEVIAR
-844 FELAHSLSQ
+844 SQLAYSLSQ

-866 AVAVARD
+866 AVSVARG

-904 AEALHLLEQ
+904 SEALRLLEET
-913 AGAGW
+913 GAGW
-918 EQLSEAQLNLS
+918 EQLSEAQLNLA
-929 QSLCRVQRPGEA
+929 QSLCRVQQPQEA

-956 DARGLADG
+956 DASALAYG
-964 LHSTGMVLREAGFPD
+964 LHATGMVLREAGFPD
-979 RAAACLREAL
+979 RAAACHREAS
-989 DIHRGIGQHRRLGW
+989 DIHCGIGQLRRLGW
-1003 SYLRLAEALADQ
+1003 SHLRLGEALFDQ
-1015 GVDHEAL
+1015 GVHDEAL
-1022 EAAGQAV
+1022 EAAGHAA
-1029 ETLTEVG
+1029 ETLTELG
-1036 DRPGRG
+1036 DRPGLG
-1042 LALALVGR
+1042 LALVLIGR
-1050 IRERLGDPAG
+1050 IHERLGDPAG

-1067 AYSGFEGT
+1067 AYTVFDGT

-1086 LGLDVAPGG
+1086 LGLDAGPGG
-1095 AVGGAVGGAADD
+1095 VVGVVDGAVDAAVGGAAEPEP
-1107 LVGGA
+1107 GG
-1112 AGPEAP
+1112 
-1118 AARPAEQWPQWMPRH
+1118 ARPAEQWPPWMPRH
-1133 PVPPRDRG
+1133 PVPPRG

>member
-1 MADSAWRFSVLGP
+1 MNIYLTACQINTRHRPAYPARVADSAWRFSVLGP
-14 VRGWGPHGE
+14 VRGWGPNGE

-77 ALGGG
+77 ALSDP
-82 AEGVGGTGSTGG
+82 EHPV
-94 TGGTG
+94 
-99 GVEASVATAGPISSV
+99 GPISSV
-114 AGGYALTVDPSA
+114 AGGYALTVAPAA

-132 EAGQTVAAGL
+132 EAGQAAAASL
-142 RADGDLIGA
+142 RAGGDLIGA

-158 LELWQGEPLAGLTG
+158 LRLWQGEPLAGLTG
-172 PFAVAQRAQWTERRL
+172 PFALAQRAQWTERRL

-205 VTAELAALSAE
+205 VTAELAALAAE
-216 FPLRERFRELQML
+216 FPLRERFRELQMV

-235 RKAEALAVYDQT
+235 RKAEALAVYEQT

-256 VDPGPDLRALYRQ
+256 VDPGPDLRALYRR
-269 VTAGS
+269 VAGGSAEADVVNGAGRGAGRGVGRGVGRGAGHGVEWAAGRDARPVGGPVAPDPPSPGFAGS
-274 ADTDTVNGSGR
+274 A
-285 TARDWAAVAG
+285 
-295 GAFGLPRVRS
+295 GLPVQQGS
-305 APRPDDAGTAGTV
+305 PMPGGP
-318 AAAGT
+318 
-323 GAADQ
+323 
-328 RTANST
+328 
-334 GTRAEATRPGASMH
+334 AT
-348 AVESAA
+348 
-354 ALACAGHTGPAQLP
+354 ALAAPSPTGPAAPAQLP

-374 TGRVDWSRQ
+374 TGRALWSRQ
-383 LLELIQPGDAMPL
+383 LLELMQPGDAMPL

-410 AVHTAHLAACRF
+410 AVHTAHLAAARF

-429 ALRGTDHEPS
+429 ALRGTDREPA
-439 DPGSVL
+439 DPGGVL

-452 GADPETVPD
+452 GTDPGAVPD
-461 TLKERSE
+461 TVQERFE
-468 LFRSTLAGRRVLIVL
+468 LFRGTLAGRRVLIVL
-483 DDVRDAEQIRPLLP
+483 DDVRDAAQIRPLLP

-533 LFSAVAGEDRV
+533 LFSAVAGPDRV
-544 VGHEAAVRKAVA
+544 AGQEAAVRRAVA

-579 AETLAAR
+579 AETLAGR

-613 QLRPDQAHAF
+613 HLGREQAHAF

-644 CSELVA
+644 CPEQEA

-682 RLGADVDGP
+682 RLAADIDGP
-691 DAHRAA
+691 AAPRAA
-697 LDRLIRYYL
+697 LDRLIRHYL
-706 GVSAAAAKAVNPCAA
+706 GVSAAAASTVNSCAA
-721 NLEGLISAPAVAGA
+721 NLVGLISAPGGVDA
-735 PTGSADCAAW
+735 PADPGECMAW
-745 GEREREAACAAAT
+745 GEREREAVCAAAA

-764 HGRAARAAGV
+764 HSGPDSGTGTGTGTGTGARTGTVAAET
-774 GDVDQR
+774 VD
-780 TDPVGA
+780 TV
-786 GAGFVE
+786 
-792 PVDVVDACADLLY
+792 ADLLY
-805 WQGILCQ
+805 WLGILCQ
-812 SGLGDQD
+812 SGPGDQD

-833 EGNRRAEAVAR
+833 DGNRRAEVIAR
-844 FELAHSLSQ
+844 SQLAYSLSQ

-866 AVAVARD
+866 AVAVARG
-873 LPEPGYLLEALSVLS
+873 LSEPGYLLEALSVLS

-893 AGRDEESMRAA
+893 AGHDEESMRAA
-904 AEALHLLEQ
+904 AEALRLLEDT
-913 AGAGW
+913 GAGW

-929 QSLCRVQRPGEA
+929 QSLCRVQRPQEA

-964 LHSTGMVLREAGFPD
+964 LHATGMVLREAGCPD
-979 RAAACLREAL
+979 RAAACHREAA

-1003 SYLRLAEALADQ
+1003 SQLRLAEALADQ
-1015 GVDHEAL
+1015 GVDDEAL
-1022 EAAGQAV
+1022 EAAGQAA
-1029 ETLTEVG
+1029 ETLTELG

-1050 IRERLGDPAG
+1050 IRERLGDTAG

-1067 AYSGFEGT
+1067 AYSVFDGT
-1075 SSPVTVELRKL
+1075 SSPVTAELRKL
-1086 LGLDVAPGG
+1086 LGLDAGSGG
-1095 AVGGAVGGAADD
+1095 
-1107 LVGGA
+1107 LLGA
-1112 AGPEAP
+1112 AGEPEP
-1118 AARPAEQWPQWMPRH
+1118 EHESESGTEPPARPAEQWPPWMPRH
-1133 PVPPRDRG
+1133 PVPPRG